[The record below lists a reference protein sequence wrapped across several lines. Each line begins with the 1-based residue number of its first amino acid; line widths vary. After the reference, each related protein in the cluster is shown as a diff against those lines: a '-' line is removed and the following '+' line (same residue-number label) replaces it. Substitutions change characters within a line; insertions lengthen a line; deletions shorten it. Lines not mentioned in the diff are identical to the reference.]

1 MNLDALIRFFES
13 ITPESVSRFPEFY
26 AENAWFKDP
35 FNEVRG
41 VGAIQRIF
49 AHMFGQVDEPRFVVS
64 EQVTDANG
72 AVLIWNFHYRSRGA
86 AKTGEEQV
94 MRGVSHLKFDADGKV
109 AYHRDYWDTGEEL
122 YMKIPLLGALMR
134 FLRRRL
140 SVGEAG

>member
-1 MNLDALIRFFES
+1 MNLDPLIRFFES

-41 VGAIQRIF
+41 LGAIQRIF

-64 EQVTDANG
+64 EQVADAHG
-72 AVLIWNFHYRSRGA
+72 AVLIWTFHYRSRGA
-86 AKTGEEQV
+86 SKAEEHV
-94 MRGVSHLKFDADGKV
+94 IRGVSHLKFDADGKV
-109 AYHRDYWDTGEEL
+109 AFHRDYWDTGEEL

-140 SVGEAG
+140 SV